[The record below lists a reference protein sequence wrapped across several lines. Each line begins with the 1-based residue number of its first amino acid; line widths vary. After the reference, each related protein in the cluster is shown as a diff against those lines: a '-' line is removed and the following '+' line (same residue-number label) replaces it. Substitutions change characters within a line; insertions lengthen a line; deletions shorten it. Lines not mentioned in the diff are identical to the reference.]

1 MGLSF
6 SLPGSG
12 QSRESAEPGAAPR
25 EASAPKMNK
34 LAIIGSGPAGLT
46 AAIYAARADLE
57 PLVLAGHQSGG
68 QLMLTSEIENY
79 PGFPEG
85 IMGPDL
91 MTRMRAQAERFGAH
105 VLDAQVTGVDFGV
118 RPFEV
123 CTESGNFWADSVIIA
138 TGASARWLGVPGEP
152 PLIGRGVS
160 SCATCDGFFYRN
172 REVAVVGGG
181 DSAMEEAIFLTKF
194 ARKVTVIHRRNELR
208 ASKIMQDRA
217 QRNEKISFIWDSVVD
232 EVLGKEKLE
241 AVRLLNL
248 KTGQRTDFRVDGLF
262 VAIGYDPNTKLFEG
276 QIDLNEVGYVK
287 VRDETKTN
295 VPGVFV
301 AGDVEDFHYRQAI
314 TAAGAGCKAAMDA
327 EVYLEGVA

>member
-12 QSRESAEPGAAPR
+12 QPRESAEPSAAPN
-25 EASAPKMNK
+25 EAPVPKMNK
-34 LAIIGSGPAGLT
+34 VAIIGSGPAGLT

-57 PLVLAGHQSGG
+57 PLVFAGHQSGG

-91 MTRMRAQAERFGAH
+91 MTRMRTQAERFGAR
-105 VLDAQVTGVDFGV
+105 VLDVQATGVDFGI
-118 RPFEV
+118 RPFEI
-123 CTESGNFWADSVIIA
+123 CTDSANYRADSVIIA
-138 TGASARWLGVPGEP
+138 TGAQARWLHVPGES

-181 DSAMEEAIFLTKF
+181 DTAMEEAIFLTKF
-194 ARKVTVIHRRNELR
+194 ARKVTVIHRRSELR

-217 QRNEKISFIWDSVVD
+217 QRNEKISFIWNSVVD

-241 AVRLLNL
+241 GVRLLNV
-248 KTGQRTDFRVDGLF
+248 KTGKRSDFRVDGLF

-276 QIDLNEVGYVK
+276 QIDLNEFGYVK
-287 VRDETKTN
+287 VYGETKTN

-301 AGDVEDFHYRQAI
+301 AGDVEDFHYRQAV

-327 EVYLEGVA
+327 EIYLEGVA